1 MNIIFEIEELGPIRN
16 SSFELSP
23 FMIFSGESNTGK
35 SYAGL
40 LVYSF
45 FRILEDKDDKLFN
58 YLYPTEEIQ
67 NHHSLKIDVSIE
79 RLLDYINKEL
89 PVVLGYL
96 LGYENVNC
104 KVVVKFPGMEDPYT
118 LNLSNITTENY
129 FKYNKNRFKNW
140 LLNLVTKFKKTNKL
154 GNVAFISI
162 FPTSRGGIATFSYN
176 MKRGIASAGMYEDF
190 LENLD
195 TLQAPTLQKTS
206 IDAILEKLLKETLI
220 GDVKTEKGELFYQ
233 FNDHKIPLVAASS
246 SVKELAPLF
255 LLLKRFQPAK
265 IALLF
270 EEPETHLHPDLQ
282 RKVASILAYMAMQG
296 AYIQVTTHSDYML
309 NQWNFLLMQ
318 YFISQQKESKEEL
331 SLDPEIVGNYTFKRG
346 ENGDVYVEKQVLDK
360 NHFLSFDSFSEV
372 IDEMTEQRYSLL
384 EKLENDGK

>member
-16 SSFELSP
+16 SRFELSP

-45 FRILEDKDDKLFN
+45 FRILEDEKLWEDFMVSLITDENIAHFSNGDKMVISTKKMELFIN
-58 YLYPTEEIQ
+58 
-67 NHHSLKIDVSIE
+67 NH
-79 RLLDYINKEL
+79 L
-89 PVVLGYL
+89 PKTLQYL
-96 LGYENVNC
+96 LGYENVNF
-104 KVVVKFPGMEDPYT
+104 KGRIIINSSVVLSFIKDKKDKSFIPSKFAKHIPTHIVKQIK
-118 LNLSNITTENY
+118 L
-129 FKYNKNRFKNW
+129 
-140 LLNLVTKFKKTNKL
+140 NKL
-154 GNVAFISI
+154 STSPIQFTSI

-190 LENLD
+190 LEDLD
-195 TLQAPTLQKTS
+195 TLQAPTLQRISMDTV
-206 IDAILEKLLKETLI
+206 LENLLKETLI

-233 FNDHKIPLVAASS
+233 FNDYKIPLVAASS

-255 LLLKRFQPAK
+255 LLLKRFQPAE

-318 YFISQQKESKEEL
+318 YFISKQKDSKEEL
-331 SLDPEIVGNYTFKRG
+331 SLNPEIVGNYTFKRG

-384 EKLENDGK
+384 AKLENDGK